1 MTPLPA
7 TPVPDFRSADF
18 LRMHISDTMA
28 FYHPRCIDSAGGF
41 STISATMAV
50 STMLLIAIWSVV
62 RVSFSITRWLI
73 CNLAPQS
80 IWMPFIMA

>member
-18 LRMHISDTMA
+18 LRAHISDTMA
-28 FYHPRCIDSAGGF
+28 FIILAVSIRRVVF